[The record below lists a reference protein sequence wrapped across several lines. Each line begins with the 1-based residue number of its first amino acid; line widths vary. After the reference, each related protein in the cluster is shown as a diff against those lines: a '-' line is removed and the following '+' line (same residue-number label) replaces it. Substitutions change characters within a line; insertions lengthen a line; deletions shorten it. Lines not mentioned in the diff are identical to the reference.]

1 VVSKV
6 YPEAPRVA
14 AGAVVLH
21 EDKVLLVLRGQ
32 PPSEGVW
39 AIPGGSVELGETL
52 QAAAEREVLEETGL
66 HVRAGEIIY
75 TFEAIQR
82 DEAGRVKFHY
92 VIIDLL
98 AEPLDPAQPC
108 CPADDVRAAG
118 WFTWPEVA
126 DRGLPVSEA
135 TRQLLKRLMG
145 ESDHGRS

>member
-1 VVSKV
+1 
-6 YPEAPRVA
+6 
-14 AGAVVLH
+14 
-21 EDKVLLVLRGQ
+21 
-32 PPSEGVW
+32 
-39 AIPGGSVELGETL
+39 VELGETL

-66 HVRAGEIIY
+66 HVRAGEIVY

-108 CPADDVRAAG
+108 RPADDVRDVG

-126 DRGLPVSEA
+126 DSRLPVSEA

-145 ESDHGRS
+145 ENDHGRS